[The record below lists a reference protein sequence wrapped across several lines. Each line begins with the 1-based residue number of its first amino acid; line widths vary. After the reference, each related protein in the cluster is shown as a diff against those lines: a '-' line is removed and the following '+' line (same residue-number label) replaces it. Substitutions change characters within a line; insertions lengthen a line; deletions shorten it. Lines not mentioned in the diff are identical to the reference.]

1 MQPFAVRFADT
12 FELVACCERFKW
24 IILPFSMIIVL
35 LILFVLGFEYTF
47 EYKFLDLLC
56 QQLHGCTIQET
67 HTNLPHN
74 TIPAALWI

>member
-12 FELVACCERFKW
+12 FELVTCCERFKW

-56 QQLHGCTIQET
+56 HGMI
-67 HTNLPHN
+67 
-74 TIPAALWI
+74 IYWIKI